1 MKYLGHPLFGDAMYG
16 GQQILKGTVF
26 TKYKQFVDN
35 CFKIMP
41 RQALHAKTLGF
52 IHPHLNTQLTFD
64 SEPPFDFVELL
75 GKWEKYVKYT

>member
-1 MKYLGHPLFGDAMYG
+1 MKHLGHPLFGDAAYG
-16 GQQILKGTVF
+16 GQETVKGTVY

-52 IHPHLNTQLTFD
+52 LHPQTKRLMTFD
-64 SEPPFDFVELL
+64 SEMPPDFTELL
-75 GKWEKYVKYT
+75 AKWENYIKYN